1 MVLRFAVSD
10 TDQRAAAAVSA
21 AILLPYSC
29 LLLFKIPLGEAGVT
43 ENGIKMITSWSHEE
57 QQTDK

>member
-10 TDQRAAAAVSA
+10 TEQRAAAAVSA

-29 LLLFKIPLGEAGVT
+29 LLLFKIPLEAGVT